1 MVSIRQRKNIERKKM
16 FLIYCFG
23 LAVTNYFNNVTLEH
37 FLNADRTL
45 QRLKWNDYA
54 SKEAHTRD
62 AVVVRYV
69 G

>member
-1 MVSIRQRKNIERKKM
+1 M

-45 QRLKWNDYA
+45 QRL
-54 SKEAHTRD
+54 
-62 AVVVRYV
+62 
-69 G
+69 